1 MLASGLAAPNSTYTE
16 PISFVTTS
24 SRQDAEIGDK
34 NEAKKKWR
42 LCLERGKLIKTR
54 IKEMGVEVSKIGQD
68 IITES
73 AVGVPVLNVEATQT
87 SLLRQSSSVNGVL
100 IPLWDDTK
108 APGWFNSIANEA
120 GPSKRYGKRPGLNL
134 EQTAYQPEWRPFGGT
149 APSPPNSQDQ
159 KELVQLI
166 KVEQG
171 MGANCSVVVGLE
183 LCLKHN
189 LKWSRR
195 VSSETP
201 SFRCYS
207 IRIQQCHG
215 LFSWFKRVWSRYLA
229 GRTTSQR
236 LLVCSGTR
244 PRCSSTA
251 VGER

>member
-1 MLASGLAAPNSTYTE
+1 MHAAGLWANLLASGLAAPNSTYTE

-201 SFRCYS
+201 
-207 IRIQQCHG
+207 
-215 LFSWFKRVWSRYLA
+215 
-229 GRTTSQR
+229 
-236 LLVCSGTR
+236 
-244 PRCSSTA
+244 
-251 VGER
+251 